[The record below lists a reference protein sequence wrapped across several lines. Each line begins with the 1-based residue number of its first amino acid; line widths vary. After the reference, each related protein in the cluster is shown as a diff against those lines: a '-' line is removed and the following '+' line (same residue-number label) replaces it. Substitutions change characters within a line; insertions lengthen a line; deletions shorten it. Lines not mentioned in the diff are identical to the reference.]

1 MKLTMRCSMVLAV
14 VLVSASALA
23 SGDFGWMRDVNI
35 RAEANPMDFR
45 ARMEE
50 RFQIR
55 HLEVD
60 AVLAHVP
67 NPADAYMLF
76 RLGEIAGQ
84 PIGQVVECYEAHKG
98 QGWGV
103 LAKSL
108 GIKPGSK
115 EFHALK
121 RHQDLYGEKGGGN
134 SKNQG
139 PGKGKKPKP

>member
-1 MKLTMRCSMVLAV
+1 VLAV
-14 VLVSASALA
+14 ILVCASASALA
-23 SGDFGWMRDVNI
+23 SGDFGWMRDVNM

-45 ARMEE
+45 ARMEA
-50 RFQIR
+50 RFKIGY
-55 HLEVD
+55 LEID
-60 AVLAHVP
+60 AVLAHVS

-76 RLGEIAGQ
+76 RLGEISRQ
-84 PIGQVVECYEAHKG
+84 PVGQVVERYEAHKG

-121 RHQDLYGEKGGGN
+121 QHQDLYDGHGGGN
-134 SKNQG
+134 SKQQG
-139 PGKGKKPKP
+139 KGKGKKPKS

>member
-1 MKLTMRCSMVLAV
+1 MKLILRFSMVLAV
-14 VLVSASALA
+14 ILVGAAVLA
-23 SGDFGWMRDVNI
+23 SGDFGWMRDVNT
-35 RAEANPMDFR
+35 RAEANLEDFR
-45 ARMEE
+45 ARMEA
-50 RFQIR
+50 RFRIGG
-55 HLEVD
+55 LEID

-67 NPADAYMLF
+67 SPADAYMLF

-84 PIGQVVECYEAHKG
+84 PIGRVVERYDDHKG

-121 RHQDLYGEKGGGN
+121 QHQDLYGENGGDN
-134 SKNQG
+134 AKHQG
-139 PGKGKKPKP
+139 KEKGKKPKP

>member
-1 MKLTMRCSMVLAV
+1 MKLILRFSMVLTV
-14 VLVSASALA
+14 MLVGAAALA
-23 SGDFGWMRDVNI
+23 SGDFGWMRDVNM
-35 RAEANPMDFR
+35 RADANPMDFR
-45 ARMEE
+45 ARMEA
-50 RFQIR
+50 RFQVGY
-55 HLEVD
+55 LEID

-84 PIGQVVECYEAHKG
+84 PIGQVVERYEAHKG

-121 RHQDLYGEKGGGN
+121 EQQDLYGGKGGTN
-134 SKNQG
+134 SKNKGQ
-139 PGKGKKPKP
+139 GKGKKPKP